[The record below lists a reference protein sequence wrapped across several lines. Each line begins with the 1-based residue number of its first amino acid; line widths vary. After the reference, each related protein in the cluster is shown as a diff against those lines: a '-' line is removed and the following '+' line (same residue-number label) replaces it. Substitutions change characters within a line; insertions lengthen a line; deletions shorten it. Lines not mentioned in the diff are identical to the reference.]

1 MRRQKNKMLNLGTN
15 IFNKDVSLREPHS
28 AVSRRHLLHVAVR
41 LHPALIRLQVHLDQG
56 LRQRFL
62 LVLAT
67 NVCGVYH
74 WRMLQGHRTGTG

>member
-1 MRRQKNKMLNLGTN
+1 MIIIGRI
-15 IFNKDVSLREPHS
+15 IFSQDVSLREPHS

-67 NVCGVYH
+67 NVCRVYH